1 MGSLAVLSMT
11 GHVDSRPEG
20 AGRQPLHP
28 FFAPSRP
35 AAPVDVLENSHAT
48 DAHESNGQSGLS
60 IDGAAEDKSQYNT
73 EEKSSGGRHKRRK
86 VDSDPDCELDVEPDV
101 EGALNSRGK
110 KRVKASLGN
119 IANLLTRRT
128 LTGSNSAGTGVGREE
143 EERLDTRKAADEPNV
158 EGVNG
163 GTPSL
168 RRPAEANDTTSP
180 STQVPSLAP
189 DATLCKP
196 KRMLQFNPKTGTIG
210 SPPKPKPI
218 PSKAAGTRPGM
229 DAKQEPQKRGRKP
242 ASRIVNLVY
251 GTDSESRT
259 WIGERINAILSGQP
273 SSLPDDPSKQPS
285 AQPCKPKNTPRAP
298 PVSAPVPNLP
308 RKPPH
313 PFFGAKP
320 KKPDPA
326 SEQSKAAA
334 AEPANGPERT
344 KQFTSTPCSP
354 KKTRP
359 ETPFV
364 RAPQFGKSNLGQKH
378 PGSRL
383 PAWPCKDMVHVRGD
397 NALADTGPDLSPLL
411 SSRKS
416 KGHAVKVAVSESV
429 VEHVANGLHVP
440 ALAEAVR
447 NVNTDDFLP
456 APPELRLPRKHFE
469 SGKKLQARILPELKT
484 FLPASS
490 SKKTTQRKQLTDR
503 DETGVGPPPQLASLF
518 ESVSSGLSAFD
529 KSQCETVN
537 WAQKYAPSGAA
548 EVLQPGREAFCLRE
562 WLQALMVQSVDT
574 GSTAA
579 ASKTKTAG
587 AGKKKRRKKLDGF
600 IVSSEDE
607 GYELEEL
614 SDGEDWAP
622 SGVRGISRKTVVRPV
637 DPSKSKDGA
646 KLANALLISG
656 PHGCGKTATVY
667 AVAKELG
674 FEVFEINS
682 SSRRSGKDILEKIGD
697 MTRNHLVQHHQPS
710 KQAAGGDE
718 STINEDEVAS
728 EIKSG
733 KQKTMSAFF
742 KVKAPVEVKPKDS
755 VGSPGPAV
763 QREAKRET
771 PRSQKQSLILLEE
784 VDILYEEDKQFWA
797 TVAGLMAQ
805 SKRPFIMTCND
816 ETLVPLSTLRLHG
829 IFRLSAP
836 PKELAIDRLLL
847 VAANEGH
854 ALKRQA
860 VEALFESRNRDIRAS
875 TMDLQYWCQIGV
887 GDRRGGFDWFYPR
900 WPKGID
906 LDEHNEV
913 VRVVSQE
920 TYNAGMNLL
929 GRDSIVDPKVEPR
942 LVEEELLH
950 QAWESWGLDIGHWQ
964 DSLGIASWAQS
975 MSPITT
981 TRASRLAVLEAFD
994 DIAEAMSM
1002 ADIYSGRS
1010 FAMSSEEHLDATLP
1024 DLPAKTRDDFIL
1036 GLPLLDTPCTTYYDS
1051 LTASFPCTIW
1061 SLAKSSL
1068 QARTQTLLGKPVPE
1082 LQPLS
1087 ESRVIDCIQN
1097 SFASPSPGT
1106 GAVSRVDFAFAF
1118 DPIAVADPT
1127 QVQPV
1132 YYLDPSIFDRT
1143 LELIV
1148 LDVAP
1153 YVRSIVAY
1161 EAYLQKQRLKLS
1173 NLVSEGGKAPQGSKR
1188 MRTTRAALSALEGGS
1203 RSTTRAERWFKADMN
1218 LYLVMRTAGEGW
1230 SGSPAEEAETPD
1242 SPTRALSTGSP
1253 GSSPEPIVPKVR
1265 GRGRGRKKKM
1275 IEEDSADELGVDEDA
1290 SVACVG

>member
-1 MGSLAVLSMT
+1 MGSLAVLSMA
-11 GHVDSRPEG
+11 GHVDNRPED

-28 FFAPSRP
+28 FFAPNRP
-35 AAPVDVLENSHAT
+35 ATPIHGPEKSHAT
-48 DAHESNGQSGLS
+48 DAHGSNCQSGHS
-60 IDGAAEDKSQYNT
+60 AGGAAEGESRHGTSD
-73 EEKSSGGRHKRRK
+73 KSSGGRHKRRK
-86 VDSDPDCELDVEPDV
+86 VDPDPDCELDLESEL
-101 EGALNSRGK
+101 EGRVNSRGK
-110 KRVKASLGN
+110 KRAKPSLGG
-119 IANLLTRRT
+119 IANHLIRRT
-128 LTGSNSAGTGVGREE
+128 STGSNSAGTGVGREE
-143 EERLDTRKAADEPNV
+143 EEQLDDGKAVDEPNV
-158 EGVNG
+158 EDVKG
-163 GTPSL
+163 GAPSL
-168 RRPAEANDTTSP
+168 LRPAETNATP
-180 STQVPSLAP
+180 STSSQDPSLAP
-189 DATLCKP
+189 GSTIGKP
-196 KRMLQFNPKTGTIG
+196 KKMLQFNPKTGTIG
-210 SPPKPKPI
+210 SPPKTKPL
-218 PSKAAGTRPGM
+218 PLKATGMRPGT
-229 DAKQEPQKRGRKP
+229 DVKQEPQKRGRRP
-242 ASRIVNLVY
+242 ASRIVNLAY
-251 GTDSESRT
+251 GTDSESRIR
-259 WIGERINAILSGQP
+259 IGERIIAILSGQS
-273 SSLPDDPSKQPS
+273 SSLPHEPPVQPV
-285 AQPCKPKNTPRAP
+285 AQPCKPENTPRAP
-298 PVSAPVPNLP
+298 PVSANSDP
-308 RKPPH
+308 KPPH

-320 KKPDPA
+320 KKSSPA
-326 SEQSKAAA
+326 SEQSKAAEA
-334 AEPANGPERT
+334 RSANGPERT

-354 KKTRP
+354 KKPRS
-359 ETPFV
+359 EGLLV
-364 RAPQFGKSNLGQKH
+364 RAPQFGKNNLGQKH
-378 PGSRL
+378 PGSQL
-383 PAWPCKDMVHVRGD
+383 PAWPCKGMVHVRGD
-397 NALADTGPDLSPLL
+397 DAIVDNAKDPLPLL

-416 KGHAVKVAVSESV
+416 KGRAVKVAVSESV
-429 VEHVANGLHVP
+429 IGYVAQGLDVP
-440 ALAEAVR
+440 ALADAVR

-456 APPELRLPRKHFE
+456 APPELRLPHKHFE
-469 SGKKLQARILPELKT
+469 TGRKLQARVLPELKT
-484 FLPASS
+484 FIPASS
-490 SKKTTQRKQLTDR
+490 SKKPTQRSQQTDR
-503 DETGVGPPPQLASLF
+503 DRTSVCPPPQLASLF
-518 ESVSSGLSAFD
+518 ESVASELSAFD
-529 KSQCETVN
+529 RSQCETVN

-574 GSTAA
+574 GSTATT
-579 ASKTKTAG
+579 SKTKTAG
-587 AGKKKRRKKLDGF
+587 ASKKKRRKKLDGF

-622 SGVRGISRKTVVRPV
+622 SGVRGIPRKTVVRPV
-637 DPSKSKDGA
+637 DLSKSKEGA

-697 MTRNHLVQHHQPS
+697 MTRNHLVQHHQPN

-718 STINEDEVAS
+718 STIYEDEVAS

-742 KVKAPVEVKPKDS
+742 KVKAPADVKSNDLVS
-755 VGSPGPAV
+755 SPGPAM
-763 QREAKRET
+763 QRETKRE
-771 PRSQKQSLILLEE
+771 PQRSQKQSLILLEE

-797 TVAGLMAQ
+797 TVVSLMAQ

-829 IFRLSAP
+829 MFRLSPP

-847 VAANEGH
+847 IAANEGH

-906 LDEHNEV
+906 LDEHGEV

-920 TYNAGMNLL
+920 TYHAGMNLL
-929 GRDSIVDPKVEPR
+929 GRDSIIDPKVEPI

-964 DSLGIASWAQS
+964 DSPGLTSWAQS
-975 MSPITT
+975 LGPITT
-981 TRASRLAVLEAFD
+981 TPASRLAVLEAFD
-994 DIAEAMSM
+994 DLTEAMSM

-1010 FAMSSEEHLDATLP
+1010 FAMSYEDHLDATLP
-1024 DLPAKTRDDFIL
+1024 DLPADTRNDFIL

-1051 LTASFPCTIW
+1051 LTPSLPCTIR

-1068 QARTQTLLGKPVPE
+1068 QARTQTLLGNPAPE
-1082 LQPLS
+1082 LHPLS

-1097 SFASPSPGT
+1097 SFASPLPG
-1106 GAVSRVDFAFAF
+1106 ARAISRVDFAFAF
-1118 DPIAVADPT
+1118 DPIAIADPT

-1143 LELIV
+1143 LKPIV

-1161 EAYLQKQRLKLS
+1161 ESYLQKQRLKLS

-1218 LYLVMRTAGEGW
+1218 PYLVMKTAGEGW

-1242 SPTRALSTGSP
+1242 SPSKALSTGSP
-1253 GSSPEPIVPKVR
+1253 ESSLEPIVPKAR
-1265 GRGRGRKKKM
+1265 GRGRGRKKKT

-1290 SVACVG
+1290 ST